1 MKLNA
6 GLDPIIAL
14 VGAIGWFIVQAL
26 MNRRREADS
35 WDEAERPP
43 APRPHVPDRQQG
55 IPPQQIPRA
64 GPKAT
69 TPPTMRPVILSPQRQ
84 NTPRPSPPR
93 IPTPAPIVRTVAPAR
108 PVITPQLEGPVGADL
123 AHLKQ
128 SQDSYARA
136 SHLQQSV
143 AERLTAIDQQTS
155 THKPAAPKQRAR
167 PDMKIL
173 EAMRNPV
180 TARQAFVASFVLN
193 PPKALE

>member
-14 VGAIGWFIVQAL
+14 LGAIGWFIVQAL

-35 WDEAERPP
+35 WDETERPT

-55 IPPQQIPRA
+55 IPPQRIPHR

-69 TPPTMRPVILSPQRQ
+69 TPPRMRPVILSPQRQ

-93 IPTPAPIVRTVAPAR
+93 IPTPPPIVRTVAPAR
-108 PVITPQLEGPVGADL
+108 PVITPEIEGPTGADL

-128 SQDSYARA
+128 SQESYARA

-143 AERLTAIDQQTS
+143 AERLSAIDQQTS
-155 THKPAAPKQRAR
+155 KHKPTAPEQRAR
-167 PDMKIL
+167 PETKIL
-173 EAMRNPV
+173 ETMRNPV
-180 TARQAFVASFVLN
+180 MVRQAFVASFVLN